1 MKWKLYNLLFGIA
14 YMAMLPSF
22 LLRMKRRGGYR
33 ARMGDRFGKY
43 PDEVVTRLKESDS
56 YIWIHAVSVGEVFV
70 AGQMMD
76 ALRKRDASIR
86 FVFSTTSSTGW
97 KQAEKLVGKDDILI
111 YNPIDFTSAVKRA
124 INLVR
129 PRAAIIT
136 ESELW
141 PNFILELKKRGVPI
155 FLINARV
162 SDRSAPRYRKM
173 RWFFGDVLKS
183 FTKIFAQS
191 EMDAKRLEDAG
202 ADRTNVEVTGSFKF
216 DVAKRDEKKELE
228 ISEWLFPDGRKHPIL
243 LGGSTW
249 PQEDEVLLRIYKD
262 VIATNP
268 DVRLVI
274 VPRHFEKAD
283 VVERNIAESGFTCI
297 RRSKGQTLK
306 DVSSDSTPVF
316 LGDTTGEMMGF
327 YGISSVAFVGKSLCE
342 HGAQNM
348 IEPCLCGVATL
359 VGPNTENFRPVMN
372 DLLSANA
379 ILQVADEAEL
389 TENILKLFSDE
400 KNREQLGARASEAVV
415 RRRGVVDRCA
425 ACILEAL
432 K

>member
-1 MKWKLYNLLFGIA
+1 
-14 YMAMLPSF
+14 
-22 LLRMKRRGGYR
+22 
-33 ARMGDRFGKY
+33 
-43 PDEVVTRLKESDS
+43 
-56 YIWIHAVSVGEVFV
+56 
-70 AGQMMD
+70 
-76 ALRKRDASIR
+76 
-86 FVFSTTSSTGW
+86 
-97 KQAEKLVGKDDILI
+97 
-111 YNPIDFTSAVKRA
+111 
-124 INLVR
+124 
-129 PRAAIIT
+129 
-136 ESELW
+136 
-141 PNFILELKKRGVPI
+141 
-155 FLINARV
+155 
-162 SDRSAPRYRKM
+162 M

-202 ADRTNVEVTGSFKF
+202 ADRVNVEVTGSFKF

-316 LGDTTGEMMGF
+316 LGDTSGEMMAF
-327 YGISSVAFVGKSLCE
+327 TEFHQLLLLVRAFVS
-342 HGAQNM
+342 M
-348 IEPCLCGVATL
+348 
-359 VGPNTENFRPVMN
+359 
-372 DLLSANA
+372 
-379 ILQVADEAEL
+379 
-389 TENILKLFSDE
+389 
-400 KNREQLGARASEAVV
+400 
-415 RRRGVVDRCA
+415 
-425 ACILEAL
+425 AL
-432 K
+432 KI